1 VSNNAKYMQKILQGE
16 LPQAIEK
23 LSVIDRYNESIM
35 IGLRAS
41 WGVSLQAIES
51 NLGLRYRQ
59 HLEEQAQR
67 FIEEGLLHIE
77 NNALKTTRK
86 GVFLAD
92 GISADLFLIDFLG
105 ASS

>member
-1 VSNNAKYMQKILQGE
+1 
-16 LPQAIEK
+16 
-23 LSVIDRYNESIM
+23 M

-41 WGVSLQAIES
+41 WGVSLKSIER

-59 HLEEQAQR
+59 HLEEQAKR

-77 NNALKTTRK
+77 NNAIKTTRN
-86 GVFLAD
+86 GAFLAD